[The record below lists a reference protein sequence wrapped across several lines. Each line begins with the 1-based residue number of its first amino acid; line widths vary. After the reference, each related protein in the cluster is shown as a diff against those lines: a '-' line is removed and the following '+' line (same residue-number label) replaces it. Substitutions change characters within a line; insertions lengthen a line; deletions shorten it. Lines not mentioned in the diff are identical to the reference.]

1 MMSAERSLSANA
13 LNSLAWPR
21 RFEEE
26 RAIKL
31 AWAGGHANDRFNNVG
46 RRPW

>member
-21 RFEEE
+21 CFEDE

-31 AWAGGHANDRFNNVG
+31 ARAGGHANDRFNNVD
-46 RRPW
+46 RRAW